1 MEEKDYI
8 SESELF
14 STAAKLYTNTLFST
28 ESIISMLDEYYKDA
42 NTVYN
47 PSPIV
52 TWDHPA
58 LVTNAINSSDPE
70 KLHAK
75 HVSHSTRVH
84 SLLDNLKTLPAS
96 KLSVNTYHNQL
107 LSLSLYLRD
116 DETSLL
122 TKDGMILCNDIYNWY
137 ESVK

>member
-1 MEEKDYI
+1 
-8 SESELF
+8 
-14 STAAKLYTNTLFST
+14 
-28 ESIISMLDEYYKDA
+28 MLDEYYKEA
-42 NTVYN
+42 NTVYD

-58 LVTNAINSSDPE
+58 LVTNAINSSDSK

-84 SLLDNLKTLPAS
+84 LLLASLKTLPAS

-116 DETSLL
+116 DKTLLL